1 MLGTRIDESNIHLVM
16 NTTKKAERGIVNF
29 LMHCGSMFCVLKR

>member
-16 NTTKKAERGIVNF
+16 NTTKKAGRGIVNF
-29 LMHCGSMFCVLKR
+29 LMHCAVCFVF